1 MANSSHR
8 LRACRPMLG
17 CSHERDLGG
26 VPKENWAPT
35 VTGPRIFRR
44 IPLRSA
50 RAGMVKVFGFGL
62 SMLFLA
68 IASLA
73 TIPAMVAASGPAA
86 WGMIAAGQAIGSI
99 AAVGI
104 AYGWELSGPAVIAR
118 ADAEGRLRE
127 YLESVICK
135 LILYLPITGAAFAL
149 AWLLGRDLALFAG
162 IGAIS
167 TASIGLTSSW
177 FFVGRARPFAL
188 LLCETVPRVAGTV
201 VGIVLMVAGSSAL
214 TGVVWQLIGMLAA
227 FIVSFSWV
235 VRPWRLQA
243 LRAIRRR
250 RIRAVF
256 WAQRHGLAASI
267 TTATYGAAP
276 IAIVTI
282 FAPGVQPVYAV
293 LDKVQRQ
300 VNVGLSPLT
309 AVIQGWVPRA
319 PRGGLATRVKQA
331 IAFAALFGVILSVG
345 MFLVAPELIGWLG
358 SGQIHPTPL
367 ALALMSA
374 ITGMFVIESTVSK
387 ACLSALGRLDVA
399 ARATLT
405 GLVVGLPLVAVGAVA
420 WGAEGALTGIIA
432 GLTVRLGIEI
442 IVLVRTGSKNPDDL
456 TSSPVQVEES

>member
-1 MANSSHR
+1 
-8 LRACRPMLG
+8 
-17 CSHERDLGG
+17 
-26 VPKENWAPT
+26 
-35 VTGPRIFRR
+35 
-44 IPLRSA
+44 
-50 RAGMVKVFGFGL
+50 
-62 SMLFLA
+62 MLFLA
-68 IASLA
+68 VASLA

-127 YLESVICK
+127 YVESVICK
-135 LILYLPITGAAFAL
+135 LILCLPIAGVAFGL
-149 AWLLGRDLALFAG
+149 AWLIGRDLALFAG
-162 IGAIS
+162 VGALS

-188 LLCETVPRVAGTV
+188 LLCETLPRVTGTA
-201 VGIVLMVAGSSAL
+201 VGIVFMLAGSSAL
-214 TGVVWQLIGMLAA
+214 IGVLWQLAGMLAA
-227 FIVSFSWV
+227 FVVSFCWI
-235 VRPWRLQA
+235 VRPWRMHA
-243 LRAIRRR
+243 LRAVRRR
-250 RIRAVF
+250 PISAVF
-256 WAQRHGLAASI
+256 WAQRNGLATSI

-282 FAPGVQPVYAV
+282 FAPGVQPIYAV

-319 PRGGLATRVKQA
+319 PRGRLPVRVRQA
-331 IAFAALFGVILSVG
+331 ISFSVVFGVILSVG
-345 MFLVAPELIGWLG
+345 MFIVAPELIGWLG
-358 SGQIHPTPL
+358 SGQIHPSPL

-374 ITGMFVIESTVSK
+374 ITGMVVIESTVSK

-399 ARATLT
+399 ARATVT
-405 GLVVGLPLVAVGAVA
+405 GLIVGLPLVALGAVL
-420 WGAEGALTGIIA
+420 WGAEGALAGIIS

-442 IVLVRTGSKNPDDL
+442 ISLARSGLFTREDAGSS
-456 TSSPVQVEES
+456 TMQVEES